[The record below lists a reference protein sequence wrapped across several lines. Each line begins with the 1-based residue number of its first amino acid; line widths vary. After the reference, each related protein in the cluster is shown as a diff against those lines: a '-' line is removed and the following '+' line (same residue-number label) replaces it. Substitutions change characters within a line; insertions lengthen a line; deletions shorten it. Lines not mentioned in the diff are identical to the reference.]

1 MLPKLYFVILV
12 CVGTLL
18 MCASTQSLSR
28 DNGMKLCGREFIR
41 AVIFTCGGSRWKR
54 SLDEDLN
61 LFHASSPSD
70 VREGEDSRL
79 NWPHGLDQAAVADHP
94 LQISSSS
101 PTSLAELL
109 SLLGGVGDHRGSVA
123 NLDPSEELQNHA
135 SVLGGV
141 GGARELARSPSISWQ
156 LRNRRKSNFS
166 LGVAGMCCNQGC
178 TKNDIGRLC

>member
-1 MLPKLYFVILV
+1 MLPKLSFVILV
-12 CVGTLL
+12 CVGTLS
-18 MCASTQSLSR
+18 MCTSTQSLSR

-54 SLDEDLN
+54 SLDEDLDRS
-61 LFHASSPSD
+61 HSD

-94 LQISSSS
+94 LQLSSSS

-109 SLLGGVGDHRGSVA
+109 SLLGGVGYHRGSAA

-141 GGARELARSPSISWQ
+141 GGARELARSPSINWQ
-156 LRNRRKSNFS
+156 RRNRRKSNFS